1 MKKLLLFF
9 VFLGTFSFAQVQEKS
24 QIGAF
29 YQLGYTAMRY
39 QKSFENPGFNRIM
52 DSLQTG
58 GMAQELGLTYARRL
72 TRELTFVG
80 GLRIQNHRYNF
91 LANSLPGVNTYQHIL
106 NYVGIP
112 LGMEY
117 NIITETWQPFV
128 GVSVLSSKL
137 VGSQVAYILQ
147 EGWNEVQTATYI
159 PNTNWQF
166 SAAVH
171 MGAQLPVTL
180 KWSIKPSL
188 MLSYSLNS
196 LGATNVPQR
205 PYQLAFQLATLYN
218 F

>member
-9 VFLGTFSFAQVQEKS
+9 VFLGTFSFAQVQDKN
-24 QIGAF
+24 QVGAF
-29 YQLGYTAMRY
+29 YQLGYTAMSY
-39 QKSFENPGFNRIM
+39 QKSAENPGFNRIM

-80 GLRIQNHRYNF
+80 GLRFQNYRYNF
-91 LANSLPGVNTYQHIL
+91 LSNSLPGINTYQHIL

-112 LGMEY
+112 LGLEY
-117 NIITETWQPFV
+117 NVITETWQPFV
-128 GVSVLSSKL
+128 GFSVLSSKL
-137 VGSQVAYILQ
+137 IGSHLAYILQ
-147 EGWNEVQTATYI
+147 EGWNVVQTTAYTPY
-159 PNTNWQF
+159 TTWQF

-196 LGATNVPQR
+196 LGASNVPQR
-205 PYQLAFQLATLYN
+205 PYQLAFQLAILYN

>member
-9 VFLGTFSFAQVQEKS
+9 VFLGTFSFAQVQEKN

-29 YQLGYTAMRY
+29 YHLGFTAMSY
-39 QKSFENPGFNRIM
+39 QKAAENPGFDRIM

-80 GLRIQNHRYNF
+80 GLRFQNYRYNF
-91 LANSLPGVNTYQHIL
+91 LANSLPGLNTYQHIL

-112 LGMEY
+112 LGLEY
-117 NIITETWQPFV
+117 NVITETWQPFV
-128 GVSVLSSKL
+128 GFSVLSSKL
-137 VGSQVAYILQ
+137 IGSHLAYILQ
-147 EGWNEVQTATYI
+147 EGWNEVQTTAYTPY
-159 PNTNWQF
+159 TTWQF

-196 LGATNVPQR
+196 LGASNVPQR

>member
-9 VFLGTFSFAQVQEKS
+9 VFLGTIAFAQVQEKN

-29 YQLGYTAMRY
+29 YQLGYTAMSY
-39 QKSFENPGFNRIM
+39 QKSTENPGFNRIM

-80 GLRIQNHRYNF
+80 GLRFQNCRYNF
-91 LANSLPGVNTYQHIL
+91 LANSLPGINTYQHIL
-106 NYVGIP
+106 NYMSIP

-117 NIITETWQPFV
+117 NVITETWQPFV
-128 GVSVLSSKL
+128 GFSVLSSKL
-137 VGSQVAYILQ
+137 IGSQMSYILQ
-147 EGWNEVQTATYI
+147 EGWNEVQTTAYT
-159 PNTNWQF
+159 PNTTWQF

-171 MGAQLPVTL
+171 LGAQLPFTL

-196 LGATNVPQR
+196 LGASNVPQR
-205 PYQLAFQLATLYN
+205 PYQLAFQTAVLYN